1 MINLTDYLIINE
13 AKQTT
18 LPYTFDVYP
27 GGGKNRDFAITK
39 RVLKNAISNLGNDM
53 KYNPYHNSYIL
64 RCWIEDKS
72 DYGELPDLMPLIYRD
87 RHNPSYE
94 YTWAERESLWSTFFS
109 LIVKKYGKTKLK
121 LDYDEKAIKGN
132 VGCLTLTIDD
142 PRYEKDLE
150 QHKKDVEAEKKASE
164 EAEKKR
170 KELEKEKVYTNPDDD
185 EESIGS
191 RRNVGTPG
199 EAVMTQWGWY
209 TGD

>member
-1 MINLTDYLIINE
+1 MINLTDYLVINE
-13 AKQTT
+13 AKKIT

-27 GGGKNRDFAITK
+27 GGGKNKDFAITK
-39 RVLKNAISNLGNDM
+39 RVLKNAILSLGENDM
-53 KYNPYHNSYIL
+53 KYNPYQHSWIL
-64 RCWIEDKS
+64 RCWIENKS
-72 DYGELPDLMPLIYRD
+72 YYGKLPDLMPLIYKD
-87 RHNPSYE
+87 RHNPGYSYN
-94 YTWAERESLWSTFFS
+94 YTERENLWSKFFD

-121 LDYDEKAIKGN
+121 LDYDEKEK
-132 VGCLTLTIDD
+132 CLTLTIDD

-170 KELEKEKVYTNPDDD
+170 KELEKEKMYSNPDRV
-185 EESIGS
+185 GS
-191 RRNVGTPG
+191 RRNIGEPG